1 MNRRF
6 LAALLLVTLT
16 GFISLSYEICWVRL
30 YSFITASRAWAFGAM
45 LGTYLIGLA
54 LGSLWSLRFQDADD
68 GNNPRHLRALSI
80 FVLAANTVGFLVVPI
95 VSWLATLIPHQS
107 VETGQGAVMALATL
121 PLIAISAALLG
132 ATLPLICHFA
142 ISPDEKAGARLSYL
156 YLGNIVGS
164 GTGSLLTGFIL
175 MDHLPMQQISVL
187 LAFLGIVLSA
197 GITFYSKLHG
207 IQLVKRL
214 ALTAAVGLA
223 ILLTAP
229 HLFNGLFER
238 LQLKS
243 DYKHNER
250 FDLVIESRFGVV
262 TIDQNRKIYGG
273 GIYDGYIG
281 TELKAGSWMVR
292 PYFLSAV
299 HPAPKEV
306 LVIGLSGG
314 TWTQILAH
322 NPNVENITAVEI
334 NAAYSER
341 VIPRYDEVKS
351 ILTDPKVKIIID
363 DGRRWLRNHP
373 ERKFDAVIAN
383 ATYHWREHASSL
395 LSREFM
401 EQIKAHLNPGGIY
414 LFNATGSDRAAKTAL
429 EVFPDCALLLNNILA
444 SNAPLSYDKDRW
456 RKTLTAYNYD
466 GKPLFD
472 SNSSKDLE
480 DLENIISIIDNLGVR
495 EVATEQRL
503 WTRELLEK
511 DPGTRKARPITDD
524 NLGHEFWYH

>member
-1 MNRRF
+1 MNSRF

-54 LGSLWSLRFQDADD
+54 LGSLWSLRFQDAEN
-68 GNNPRHLRALSI
+68 GSNPKHLRALAL
-80 FVLAANTVGFLVVPI
+80 FVLTANTAGFLVIPI
-95 VSWLATLIPHQS
+95 VSWLAIFIPYDS
-107 VETGQGAVMALATL
+107 VKTGQGSVMALATL
-121 PLIAISAALLG
+121 PLIALSAALLG

-142 ISPDEKAGARLSYL
+142 ISPDDKAGARLSYL
-156 YLGNIVGS
+156 YLGNIIGA
-164 GTGSLLTGFIL
+164 GTGSLLTGFVL
-175 MDHLPMQQISVL
+175 MDQLSLQQISVF
-187 LAFLGIVLSA
+187 LAFLGLILSA
-197 GITFYSKLHG
+197 GIAIYSKLRG
-207 IQLVKRL
+207 ARLAKRL
-214 ALTAAVGLA
+214 AFTATAGLA

-229 HLFNGLFER
+229 PLFDGIFER

-243 DYKHNER
+243 TYNHNER

-262 TIDQNRKIYGG
+262 TIDQDHKIYGG

-281 TELKAGSWMVR
+281 TELEAGSWMVR

-299 HPAPKEV
+299 HPAPREV

-322 NPNVENITAVEI
+322 NPHVEKITAIEI

-341 VIPRYDEVKS
+341 VIPRYDAVKS
-351 ILTDPKVKIIID
+351 ILTDAKVKIVID

-373 ERKFDAVIAN
+373 DRKFDAVIAN

-401 EQIKAHLNPGGIY
+401 QQVKAHLNPGGIY

-444 SNAPLSYDKDRW
+444 SNAPLAYDKDRW
-456 RKTLTAYNYD
+456 RKTLAAYQYG

-472 SNSSKDLE
+472 TNNEKDRESLE
-480 DLENIISIIDNLGVR
+480 AVVSIIDNLGIR
-495 EVATEQRL
+495 EIATKERL
-503 WTRELLEK
+503 WTKEILEN
-511 DPGTRKARPITDD
+511 DPGTRKARAITDD

>member
-1 MNRRF
+1 MTPRF

-68 GNNPRHLRALSI
+68 GRNPKHLRTLSL
-80 FVLAANTVGFLVVPI
+80 FVLAANTVGFLVVPA
-95 VSWLATLIPHQS
+95 VSWLATLIPYQS
-107 VETGQGAVMALATL
+107 VATGQGAVMALATL
-121 PLIAISAALLG
+121 PLVAISAALLG

-156 YLGNIVGS
+156 YMGNIIGS

-175 MDHLPMQQISVL
+175 MNHLSIQQISVF
-187 LAFLGIVLSA
+187 LACLGLVLSA
-197 GITFYSKLHG
+197 GIAFYSKLQG
-207 IQLVKRL
+207 VQLARKL
-214 ALTAAVGLA
+214 TITAAVGIA
-223 ILLTAP
+223 ILFTAP
-229 HLFNGLFER
+229 HLFNGLYER
-238 LQLKS
+238 LQMKS
-243 DYKHNER
+243 NYNHDER
-250 FDLVIESRFGVV
+250 FDLVVESRFGVV
-262 TIDQNRKIYGG
+262 TIDKNRKIYGG

-281 TELKAGSWMVR
+281 TELRAGSWMVR

-299 HPAPKEV
+299 HPSPREV

-322 NPNVENITAVEI
+322 NPHVENITAVEI

-341 VIPRYDEVKS
+341 VIPRYDQVNS
-351 ILTDPKVKIIID
+351 ILTNPKVNIVID
-363 DGRRWLRNHP
+363 DGRRWLRNNP
-373 ERKFDAVIAN
+373 GRKFDAVVAN

-401 EQIKAHLNPGGIY
+401 EQVKAHLNPGGIY

-444 SNAPLSYDKDRW
+444 SNAPLKYDKDRW
-456 RKTLTAYNYD
+456 RKTLSAYNYGD
-466 GKPLFD
+466 TPLFD
-472 SNSSKDLE
+472 PNSKE
-480 DLENIISIIDNLGVR
+480 DLGNLEAIVSIIDNLGIR
-495 EVATEQRL
+495 EVATERRL
-503 WTRELLEK
+503 WTKEILEN
-511 DPGTRKARPITDD
+511 DPGTRKARAITDD

>member
-1 MNRRF
+1 MTPRF

-54 LGSLWSLRFQDADD
+54 IGSLWSLRFQDADD
-68 GNNPRHLRALSI
+68 AHNPKHLRILSL
-80 FVLAANTVGFLVVPI
+80 FVLAANTIGFLVVPA
-95 VSWLATLIPHQS
+95 VSWLATLIPYQS

-121 PLIAISAALLG
+121 PLVAISAALLG

-156 YLGNIVGS
+156 YLGNIIGS
-164 GTGSLLTGFIL
+164 GAGSLFTGFIL
-175 MDHLPMQQISVL
+175 MNHLSMQQISVV
-187 LAFLGIVLSA
+187 LACLGLVLSA
-197 GITFYSKLHG
+197 GIAFYSKLNG
-207 IQLVKRL
+207 TQRAKRL
-214 ALTAAVGLA
+214 IATASVGIA
-223 ILLTAP
+223 ILFLAP
-229 HLFNGLFER
+229 YLFNGLYER
-238 LQLKS
+238 LQMKS
-243 DYKHNER
+243 EYKHDER
-250 FDLVIESRFGVV
+250 FDLVVESRFGVV

-299 HPAPKEV
+299 HPSPKEV

-322 NPNVENITAVEI
+322 NPHVERITAIEI

-341 VIPRYDEVKS
+341 VIPRYNAVKS
-351 ILTDPKVKIIID
+351 ILDNPKVNIVID
-363 DGRRWLRNHP
+363 DGRRWLRNNS

-395 LSREFM
+395 LSQEFM
-401 EQIKAHLNPGGIY
+401 EQVKAHLNPGGIY

-429 EVFPDCALLLNNILA
+429 EVFPDCALLLNNLLA
-444 SNAPLSYDKDRW
+444 SNAPLKYDKDRW
-456 RKTLTAYNYD
+456 RKTLASYHYN

-472 SNSSKDLE
+472 INDINEAEELE
-480 DLENIISIIDNLGVR
+480 KIVSIIDNLGVR
-495 EVATEQRL
+495 NVPTAQRL
-503 WTRELLEK
+503 WNREILEQ
-511 DPGTRKARPITDD
+511 DPGTQKARPITDD

>member
-1 MNRRF
+1 MNPRF

-54 LGSLWSLRFQDADD
+54 IGSLWSLRFQDADD
-68 GNNPRHLRALSI
+68 GRNPRHLRALSI
-80 FVLAANTVGFLVVPI
+80 FVLAANTIGFLVIPA
-95 VSWLATLIPHQS
+95 VSWLSTLIPYQS
-107 VETGQGAVMALATL
+107 VATGQGAVMALATL
-121 PLIAISAALLG
+121 PLVAISAALLG

-142 ISPDEKAGARLSYL
+142 IAPDEKAGARLSYL
-156 YLGNIVGS
+156 YLGNILGS
-164 GTGSLLTGFIL
+164 GAGSLLTGFIL
-175 MDHLPMQQISVL
+175 MNHLSIQDISVL
-187 LAFLGIVLSA
+187 LACLGLVLSA
-197 GITFYSKLHG
+197 GIAFYSSLKG
-207 IQLVKRL
+207 VQLVKKL
-214 ALTAAVGLA
+214 AFTAAVGLTVL
-223 ILLTAP
+223 ISAP
-229 HLFNGLFER
+229 HLFNGLYER
-238 LQLKS
+238 LQMKS
-243 DYKHNER
+243 AYNHDER
-250 FDLVIESRFGVV
+250 FDLVVESRFGVV
-262 TIDQNRKIYGG
+262 TIDRDRKIYGG

-281 TELKAGSWMVR
+281 TELNAGSWMVR

-299 HPAPKEV
+299 HNEPKEV

-322 NPNVENITAVEI
+322 NPHVENITAIEI

-341 VIPRYDEVKS
+341 VIPRYDAVKS
-351 ILTDPKVKIIID
+351 ILSNPKVNIVID
-363 DGRRWLRNHP
+363 DGRRWLRNNP
-373 ERKFDAVIAN
+373 GRKFDAVIAN

-401 EQIKAHLNPGGIY
+401 EQVKAHLNPGGIY

-444 SNAPLSYDKDRW
+444 SNAPLKYNKQRW
-456 RKTLTAYNYD
+456 RQTLAAYNYR

-472 SNSSKDLE
+472 INDAEAAGELE
-480 DLENIISIIDNLGVR
+480 KIVSILDNLGVR
-495 EVATEQRL
+495 DVPTEQRL
-503 WTRELLEK
+503 WTREILEQ
-511 DPGTRKARPITDD
+511 DPGTQKARPITDD

>member
-1 MNRRF
+1 MNPRF

-54 LGSLWSLRFQDADD
+54 LGSLWSLRFQDAEN
-68 GNNPRHLRALSI
+68 GANPKHLRVLSL
-80 FVLAANTVGFLVVPI
+80 FVLAANTAGFLVVPV
-95 VSWLATLIPHQS
+95 VSWLAIFIPYHS
-107 VETGQGAVMALATL
+107 VETDQGSVMALATL

-142 ISPDEKAGARLSYL
+142 ISPDDKAGARLSYL
-156 YLGNIVGS
+156 YLGNILGS
-164 GTGSLLTGFIL
+164 GAGSLLTGFVL
-175 MDHLPMQQISVL
+175 MDQLPLQQISVL
-187 LAFLGIVLSA
+187 LAFLGLILSA
-197 GITFYSKLHG
+197 GIAFYSKLRG
-207 IQLVKRL
+207 CQLAKRL
-214 ALTAAVGLA
+214 AFTATAGLA
-223 ILLTAP
+223 ILLSSP
-229 HLFNGLFER
+229 FLFDGLFER

-243 DYKHNER
+243 NYNHRER

-262 TIDQNRKIYGG
+262 TIDRHHKIYGG

-281 TELKAGSWMVR
+281 TELEAGSWMIR

-299 HPAPKEV
+299 HPAPREV

-322 NPNVENITAVEI
+322 NPHVKHITAVEI
-334 NAAYSER
+334 NAAYSKR
-341 VIPRYDEVKS
+341 VIPRYDAVKS
-351 ILTDPKVKIIID
+351 ILTDPKVEIVID

-373 ERKFDAVIAN
+373 DRKFDAIIAN

-401 EQIKAHLNPGGIY
+401 RQIKAHLKPGGIY
-414 LFNATGSDRAAKTAL
+414 LFNSTGSDRAAKTAL
-429 EVFPDCALLLNNILA
+429 EVFPDCALLLNNIIA
-444 SNAPLSYDKDRW
+444 SNAPLTYDKERW
-456 RKTLTAYNYD
+456 RKTLAAYQYQ
-466 GKPLFD
+466 GKRLFD
-472 SNSSKDLE
+472 TNNEEDRKSLE
-480 DLENIISIIDNLGVR
+480 AVVSILDNLGIK
-495 EVATEQRL
+495 EVATERRL
-503 WTRELLEK
+503 WTRAILEN
-511 DPGTRKARPITDD
+511 DPGIRKARPITDD